1 MFVTIQ
7 VFVLMLVLLAA
18 QAALLHAG
26 KWVPWAL
33 FAALPLVLLPYW
45 VANNQFD
52 LFTWVKIFS
61 IFFCVAWGTTVRF
74 TRLGEYEWARRSIP
88 VLVGVNI
95 IEAMAVDLAA
105 GGMAHMLNAVAGL
118 ALVFTLPYRCEAVR
132 VDDTRRCRD
141 VRVPTS
147 RGWAVGYTLWNWAFV
162 LMNYPELVGYHTA
175 VLGAALVVGLI
186 DPARW
191 TQTRAATLGL
201 NFLVMATFDAPMRAW
216 LDTSAWQNP
225 WLGLTVATA
234 AMGVAVGLAVGR
246 FWWKR

>member
-1 MFVTIQ
+1 
-7 VFVLMLVLLAA
+7 
-18 QAALLHAG
+18 
-26 KWVPWAL
+26 
-33 FAALPLVLLPYW
+33 
-45 VANNQFD
+45 
-52 LFTWVKIFS
+52 
-61 IFFCVAWGTTVRF
+61 
-74 TRLGEYEWARRSIP
+74 

-105 GGMAHMLNAVAGL
+105 GGLAHMLNAVAGL
-118 ALVFTLPYRCEAVR
+118 ALVFTLPYRRDAVR

-175 VLGAALVVGLI
+175 VLGAALLVGLI

-191 TQTRAATLGL
+191 TQTRGATLGL
-201 NFLVMATFDAPMRAW
+201 NLLAMANFDAPMRAW

-225 WLGLTVATA
+225 SLGLTLATA
-234 AMGVAVGLAVGR
+234 AAGVGVSLAVGHFR
-246 FWWKR
+246 QKRLVTVEAGPSPAARIPRR